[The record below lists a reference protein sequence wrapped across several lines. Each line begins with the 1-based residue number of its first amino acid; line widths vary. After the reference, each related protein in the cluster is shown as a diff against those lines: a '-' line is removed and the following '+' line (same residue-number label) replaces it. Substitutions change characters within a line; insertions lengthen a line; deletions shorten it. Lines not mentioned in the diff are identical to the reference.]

1 MLGLSIEEC
10 IAASKLMTQGLKK
23 KYICHLLVLQIWIHT
38 TQLDLP
44 TSSPTTYSSVAR
56 IGESDD
62 ICIFFSICSNTC
74 HKVRERR
81 NKKDGVTIGNSRA
94 TLYKCREMRFPFKI
108 SDLSFTINSQSMII
122 FVTICIFP
130 VKIVLKISTEVLHIK
145 LTTQLIS

>member
-23 KYICHLLVLQIWIHT
+23 KCICHLLVLQIWIHA

-44 TSSPTTYSSVAR
+44 TSSPTTYSSVAK

-74 HKVRERR
+74 HKVRESR

-94 TLYKCREMRFPFKI
+94 TLYKCREMRDSHSKLMIYHLLLILKVWSFLLPYVYFLWK
-108 SDLSFTINSQSMII
+108 LS
-122 FVTICIFP
+122 
-130 VKIVLKISTEVLHIK
+130 
-145 LTTQLIS
+145 